1 MGQLQKAK
9 EISQGNI
16 DIIKDP
22 SLENEICL
30 SEREYLFID
39 GPLIVRENTRI
50 RIPEGTILR
59 IKDK

>member
-1 MGQLQKAK
+1 MEKAVQLTQ
-9 EISQGNI
+9 QDI
-16 DIIKDP
+16 DIITDKD
-22 SLENEICL
+22 LENEVCL

-59 IKDK
+59 IKDE

>member
-1 MGQLQKAK
+1 MEKVVQLKQ
-9 EISQGNI
+9 QDI
-16 DIIKDP
+16 DAIKDP
-22 SLENEICL
+22 SVENEICL

-50 RIPEGTILR
+50 RIPEGTTLR

>member
-1 MGQLQKAK
+1 MEKTVQLKQQDIDT
-9 EISQGNI
+9 IS
-16 DIIKDP
+16 DKD
-22 SLENEICL
+22 LENEVCL

-59 IKDK
+59 IKDE